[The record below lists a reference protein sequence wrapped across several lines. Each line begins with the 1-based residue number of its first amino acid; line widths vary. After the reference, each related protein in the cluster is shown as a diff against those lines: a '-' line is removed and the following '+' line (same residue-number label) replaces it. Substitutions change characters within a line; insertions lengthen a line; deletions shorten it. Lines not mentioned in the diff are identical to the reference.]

1 MEKDGFWTG
10 SHAGQTGAERCASV
24 GTRAATNPTRTRRTS
39 RGKVDGQRA
48 LRSRR
53 ERIAEEGSSEADSIE
68 CRTFTG
74 AWTRGGWRSDA
85 KDTGLQY
92 AYLET
97 AGFGGKTKVGVKPKL
112 MLVSRGETGPLLM
125 RSEMEE
131 YDPRAQSSGTATEE
145 VCVLPAAMAEHAI
158 AGAVAGGT
166 VEAILYPLDTI
177 KTRLQAATG
186 GWAAARTGVFKG
198 LYQGMG
204 TSVVGS
210 MPSTA
215 IFFATY
221 EWAKRVCLVRLP
233 ESLSSVAHLTGAV
246 AGSIT
251 ASLVRTPAEIIK
263 QRLQCGQYKTPT
275 AAIQGTYRAAGVAGF
290 YRGVVPMLLR
300 DLPFNAVEFVAY
312 EQFKLLY
319 LKLKEQNNA
328 ELTPRESAV
337 LGALS
342 GATTGVLTTP
352 LDVVKT
358 RLMLEESALT
368 AGNVVST
375 LWREG
380 GMSAFFRGVT
390 PRLLWISIGGSIF
403 FTALETTEHA
413 LAKHR
418 MAKQKYA

>member
-1 MEKDGFWTG
+1 ME
-10 SHAGQTGAERCASV
+10 
-24 GTRAATNPTRTRRTS
+24 
-39 RGKVDGQRA
+39 
-48 LRSRR
+48 RSRR
-53 ERIAEEGSSEADSIE
+53 AHKRWRERRRQDKADTIE
-68 CRTFTG
+68 RRAFTG
-74 AWTRGGWRSDA
+74 AWTRGGWRNDA
-85 KDTGLQY
+85 KEAGVQQ

-97 AGFGGKTKVGVKPKL
+97 VGFRGRAKLGSEPKL
-112 MLVSRGETGPLLM
+112 ILVSRGETGPLLM

-131 YDPRAQSSGTATEE
+131 YDPRAQSSGGDAKE
-145 VCVLPAAMAEHAI
+145 VCVLPATMAEHAI

-186 GWAAARTGVFKG
+186 GWAAARTGVFRG

-221 EWAKRVCLVRLP
+221 EWAKKMCLVRLP

-263 QRLQCGQYKTPT
+263 QRLQCGQYKSPVS
-275 AAIQGTYRAAGVAGF
+275 AIRGTYKAAGVAGF

-319 LKLKEQNNA
+319 LKMKEENHA

-358 RLMLEESALT
+358 RLMLEESSLT
-368 AGNVVST
+368 VGSVIRT
-375 LWREG
+375 LWQEG

-418 MAKQKYA
+418 MSKQKFV

>member
-1 MEKDGFWTG
+1 MRPKETDTM
-10 SHAGQTGAERCASV
+10 
-24 GTRAATNPTRTRRTS
+24 
-39 RGKVDGQRA
+39 
-48 LRSRR
+48 
-53 ERIAEEGSSEADSIE
+53 E

-74 AWTRGGWRSDA
+74 AWTRGGWRSEA
-85 KDTGLQY
+85 KEAGIRQ
-92 AYLET
+92 AYLDT
-97 AGFGGKTKVGVKPKL
+97 AGFRVSAKLGSEPKV

-131 YDPRAQSSGTATEE
+131 YDPRAQSSGGDTKE
-145 VCVLPAAMAEHAI
+145 VCVLPATMAEHAI

-186 GWAAARTGVFKG
+186 GWAAARIGVFRG

-221 EWAKRVCLVRLP
+221 EWAKRMCLVRLP
-233 ESLSSVAHLTGAV
+233 DSLSSVAHLTGAV

-263 QRLQCGQYKTPT
+263 QRLQCGQYKSPVS
-275 AAIQGTYRAAGVAGF
+275 AIRGTYRAAGISGF

-319 LKLKEQNNA
+319 LKLKEDNSA
-328 ELTPRESAV
+328 ELTPRESAI

-358 RLMLEESALT
+358 RLMLEESSLT
-368 AGNVVST
+368 VGSVVRT
-375 LWREG
+375 LWQEG

-390 PRLLWISIGGSIF
+390 PRLLWISIGGSVF

-413 LAKHR
+413 LSRHR
-418 MAKQKYA
+418 MSKQKFV